1 MIIVRGVFVKKI
13 LLMILLI
20 TTSIMSTAF
29 ASSDVSNRDAK
40 NMLDSIKEI
49 RYNVETEE
57 NFKAYNLLVSN
68 AIIDFKKYKEKHPLS
83 NKDSFIEEK
92 LHNLI
97 YDYYDA
103 RVIWKDALYKN
114 KHILLA
120 DDIKL
125 LRTKHPNLLVSH
137 LHTNNDIVGYY
148 YKDVLLDLWNQ
159 AIKDENLLD
168 KALSPEIK
176 PHVIKHS

>member
-1 MIIVRGVFVKKI
+1 MKKI
-13 LLMILLI
+13 LFMILLI
-20 TTSIMSTAF
+20 TASIMSTAF
-29 ASSDVSNRDAK
+29 ASSGASHRDAK

-49 RYNVETEE
+49 RYNVETEV
-57 NFKAYNLLVSN
+57 NFKDYNLLVSK

-103 RVIWKDALYKN
+103 RIIWEEAIYKN
-114 KHILLA
+114 KHILSA

-137 LHTNNDIVGYY
+137 LNNNNDVAGYY
-148 YKDVLLDLWNQ
+148 YKDVLLDLWSQ
-159 AIKDENLLD
+159 AVKDEILLD
-168 KALSPEIK
+168 KLLSPKIK
-176 PHVIKHS
+176 PHAIKQP